1 MLLKSWFVRK
11 PSEPML
17 KLMTCS
23 HIAFMH
29 NADKQMCARGTQS
42 WFAMTTTCMHSQ
54 HSDSRSVIL
63 RSCFQSA
70 VQTLQAAGEQNN
82 AHEPMMQLKT
92 TITLRNGLLTGGM
105 ALLNK

>member
-42 WFAMTTTCMHSQ
+42 WFDMRTTCMHSQ
-54 HSDSRSVIL
+54 HSHSRVMFFLDHAS
-63 RSCFQSA
+63 
-70 VQTLQAAGEQNN
+70 N
-82 AHEPMMQLKT
+82 QLYKHYKQLAKRT
-92 TITLRNGLLTGGM
+92 MLM
-105 ALLNK
+105 CQ